1 MTSIYRTAYPRFNP
15 NLKLRGKELEA
26 DYSLTST
33 ELSYIKENIRGDN
46 LRLGFSVLLKVFQR
60 MGYFPEIK
68 EIPETIVKHIRGQIT
83 FIKNFTEFEY
93 EHDSSFNRHRRRIY
107 EYLKIKRYDKETR
120 NHAIKIA
127 YDASQIMNFPADII
141 NVVIEDL
148 RKNKFELPAFNQLS
162 RLVKHARFMMNNK
175 IFKNLYQ
182 QLNPNQIEML
192 DKLLEI
198 KPDYNRTGYNGLKQ
212 LPKRPT
218 ISNFRELIKH
228 HDWLMS
234 MDGIE
239 KYVGDISKVKLQ
251 QFAEQARSLDASDF
265 KSFTPAKRYALMVC
279 LLHQSQCRGKDALGI
294 TFYKTMAKMH
304 KKAREKL
311 ETIKEDTEK
320 KTHDLLTL
328 FSDILVDF
336 KEKKP
341 NKKLLHCVTKK
352 LDDNGGAAA
361 LHSDCEQSVAC
372 NSKNHLPLIWE
383 FYENKRST
391 LFKLLHALDL
401 KSTTQNDLLIKA
413 MDIILENEDKK
424 SEYLDI
430 KINLSFTTEAWRKL
444 ILKKDNK
451 QILIARRYL
460 EICVF
465 THLAEYLNS
474 GDIFIDGAESF
485 SDYRKELLSWNECLA
500 MLNGYCKKTNIPN
513 NAKEF
518 VDHIRTNFINVAEK
532 VDRAYPEIEEFSI
545 DDKGV
550 PTLKRRG
557 PKKRPPSAI
566 WLAKTIKERMPERNL
581 LDILCSTHH
590 YTGWAN
596 IFGPISGTDPKID
609 SPIEKYIYTN
619 FAYGSGMGATQAA
632 QHIKTHLDL
641 SSHILSWINRRH
653 VNAKMLDQA
662 RELLINCANTFPL
675 ILAWGD
681 GKSCAADGNLRE
693 LREENLIAE
702 FHVRYGKKGGIA
714 YHHVADNYIALFSTF
729 IPCGVWE
736 AVAIIEGLLQ
746 NKSDV
751 QPDIIHA
758 DTQGQS
764 TVVFAV
770 AYLLGFKLMPR
781 IRNWNDLKFYRSN
794 KKTKYKNIDSL
805 FSSDAI
811 KWDLIETHWQDM
823 MQVVLSIKSGKISS
837 TLLLRKLGNYSRKNK
852 LYLAFQELG
861 RVLRTQFLLEY
872 ISDVEL
878 REIITEKTNKVE
890 SYNALSEWA
899 SFGSRH
905 LVASNDED
913 EMEKA
918 IKYNDILTDSI
929 ILQNIVDETNI
940 IGQLKNEGY
949 NIKKDDAGFLSPY
962 LTGHIKRYG
971 DYIVDMNHV
980 PKDIT
985 VSRSLVLW

>member
-1 MTSIYRTAYPRFNP
+1 MTSIYRTAYPRFHP
-15 NLKLRGKELEA
+15 NQKLRTKELEA
-26 DYSLTST
+26 DYSLTNA
-33 ELSYIKENIRGDN
+33 ELNYITENIRGDS
-46 LRLGFSVLLKVFQR
+46 LRLGFAVLLKVFQR
-60 MGYFPEIK
+60 MGYFPAINT
-68 EIPETIVKHIRGQIT
+68 IPETVVKYLREQIPN
-83 FIKNFTEFEY
+83 IKNSTEFVY
-93 EHDSSFNRHRRRIY
+93 EHDSSFNRHRRRVY
-107 EYLKIKRYDKETR
+107 DYLKIKRYDDQIR
-120 NHAIKIA
+120 SHAIKVA
-127 YDASQIMNFPADII
+127 YNAAQNMNFPADII

-148 RKNKFELPAFNQLS
+148 RKNKYELPAFNQLS
-162 RLVKHARFMMNNK
+162 RLVKHARFMVNNK
-175 IFKNLYQ
+175 IFKNIYQ
-182 QLNPNQIEML
+182 QLKPHQIKML
-192 DKLLEI
+192 DALLEI

-212 LPKRPT
+212 LPKNPT
-218 ISNFRELIKH
+218 ISHFRELLKH

-234 MDGIE
+234 MDEIE
-239 KYVGDISKVKLQ
+239 KYVDGISKVKLQ
-251 QFAEQARSLDASDF
+251 QFSEQARSLDASDF
-265 KSFTPAKRYALMVC
+265 KNFTPAKRYAIMIC
-279 LLHQSQCRGKDALGI
+279 LLHQSQCRAKDALGT
-294 TFYKTMAKMH
+294 TFCKTMSKMH
-304 KKAREKL
+304 KKAKEKL
-311 ETIKEDTEK
+311 EEVKEDTEQT
-320 KTHDLLTL
+320 THDLLTL
-328 FSDILVDF
+328 FSGILVYF

-341 NKKLLHCVTKK
+341 TKKLLHRVIGK
-352 LDDNGGAAA
+352 LDDHGGAEKI
-361 LHSDCEQSVAC
+361 HSDCERAVAC
-372 NSKNHLPLIWE
+372 NSKNYLPLVWE
-383 FYENKRST
+383 FYENKRPT
-391 LFKLLHALDL
+391 LFKLLHAINLQ
-401 KSTTQNDLLIKA
+401 STTQNDSLIKA
-413 MDIILENEDKK
+413 MNLMLENEGKK
-424 SEYLDI
+424 PEYLDVQI
-430 KINLSFTTEAWRKL
+430 DLSFTTEAWRKL
-444 ILKKDNK
+444 IVKKKDQ
-451 QILIARRYL
+451 QILLTRRYL
-460 EICVF
+460 EICIF
-465 THLAEYLNS
+465 SHLAEYLNS
-474 GDIFIDGAESF
+474 SDIFIDGAESF
-485 SDYRKELLSWNECLA
+485 SDYRKELLSWNECSEL
-500 MLNGYCKKTNIPN
+500 LSDYCKKVNFPN
-513 NAKEF
+513 NAKDF
-518 VDHIRTNFINVAEK
+518 VDNIRTHFIGLAEK
-532 VDRAYPEIEEFSI
+532 VDRAYPEIEEFII

-557 PKKRPPSAI
+557 AKKRPPSAI

-581 LDILCSTHH
+581 VDILCSTHH
-590 YTGWAN
+590 YTGWAYM
-596 IFGPISGTDPKID
+596 FGPISGSDPKIENAV
-609 SPIEKYIYTN
+609 EKYIYTN

-751 QPDIIHA
+751 QADTIHA

-764 TVVFAV
+764 TIVFAV

-781 IRNWNDLKFYRSN
+781 IRNWDDLKFFRPS

-805 FSSDAI
+805 FSDSI

-823 MQVVLSIKSGKISS
+823 MQVVLSIKAGKISS

-878 REIITEKTNKVE
+878 RETITEKTNKVE
-890 SYNALSEWA
+890 AYNGLSEWA

-940 IGQLKNEGY
+940 IGQLKNESF
-949 NIKKDDAGFLSPY
+949 NIKKEDAGFLSPY
-962 LTGHIKRYG
+962 LTAHIKRYG
-971 DYIVDMNHV
+971 DYIVDMNRV

>member
-1 MTSIYRTAYPRFNP
+1 M
-15 NLKLRGKELEA
+15 
-26 DYSLTST
+26 
-33 ELSYIKENIRGDN
+33 
-46 LRLGFSVLLKVFQR
+46 V
-60 MGYFPEIK
+60 
-68 EIPETIVKHIRGQIT
+68 
-83 FIKNFTEFEY
+83 
-93 EHDSSFNRHRRRIY
+93 
-107 EYLKIKRYDKETR
+107 
-120 NHAIKIA
+120 
-127 YDASQIMNFPADII
+127 
-141 NVVIEDL
+141 
-148 RKNKFELPAFNQLS
+148 
-162 RLVKHARFMMNNK
+162 NNK
-175 IFKNLYQ
+175 IFRNIYQ
-182 QLNPNQIEML
+182 QLKTHQIEIL
-192 DKLLEI
+192 DALLII

-212 LPKRPT
+212 IPMKPT

-228 HDWLMS
+228 HDWLMT

-239 KYVGDISKVKLQ
+239 QYVVNISKLKLQ
-251 QFAEQARSLDASDF
+251 QFAEQARSLDASDL
-265 KSFTPAKRYALMVC
+265 KNFTPAKRYALMIC
-279 LLHQSQCRGKDALGI
+279 LLHQSQSRAKNALAVTFCRTI
-294 TFYKTMAKMH
+294 SKMH
-304 KKAREKL
+304 KRAKEML
-311 ETIKEDTEK
+311 EVIKENTEQT
-320 KTHDLLTL
+320 THDLLTL
-328 FSDILVDF
+328 FSNILIEI
-336 KEKKP
+336 KEREP
-341 NKKLLHCVTKK
+341 TNKLLHCVIDK
-352 LDDNGGAAA
+352 LDCHGGAEKLYA
-361 LHSDCEQSVAC
+361 DCEQAVAC

-383 FYENKRST
+383 FYENKRPT
-391 LFKLLHALDL
+391 LFKLLHAINLR
-401 KSTTQNDLLIKA
+401 SATQNDLLIKA
-413 MDIILENEDKK
+413 MYIMLENEDKK

-430 KINLSFTTEAWRKL
+430 QINLSFTTEAWRKL
-444 ILKKDNK
+444 ILKKEDENT
-451 QILIARRYL
+451 LLARRYF

-465 THLAEYLNS
+465 SHLAEYLNS

-485 SDYRKELLSWNECLA
+485 SDYRRELLSWNECLP
-500 MLNGYCKKTNIPN
+500 LLCDYCKKVNFPSG
-513 NAKEF
+513 AKDF
-518 VDHIRTNFINVAEK
+518 VDHIRTNFIELAEK
-532 VDRAYPEIEEFSI
+532 VDCAYPEIEEFII

-581 LDILCSTHH
+581 VDILCSTHH
-590 YTGWAN
+590 YTGWAHM
-596 IFGPISGTDPKID
+596 FGPISGSD
-609 SPIEKYIYTN
+609 SKMENAIEKYIYTN

-641 SSHILSWINRRH
+641 SSHMLSWINRRH
-653 VNAKMLDQA
+653 ITAKMLDHA
-662 RELLINCANTFPL
+662 RESLINCANSFPL

-736 AVAIIEGLLQ
+736 AVSIIEGLLQ
-746 NKSDV
+746 NKSDI
-751 QPDIIHA
+751 QPDTIHA

-781 IRNWNDLKFYRSN
+781 IRNWDDLKFFRPS
-794 KKTKYKNIDSL
+794 KKTTYTNIDSL
-805 FSSDAI
+805 FSDVI

-823 MQVVLSIKSGKISS
+823 MQVVLSIKAGKISS
-837 TLLLRKLGNYSRKNK
+837 TTLLRKLGNYSRKNK
-852 LYLAFQELG
+852 LYLALQELG

-872 ISDVEL
+872 ISDVAL
-878 REIITEKTNKVE
+878 RETITEKTNKVE
-890 SYNALSEWA
+890 AYNALSEWV

-905 LVASNDED
+905 LVASNDEE

-940 IGQLKNEGY
+940 IGQLKNDGH
-949 NIKKDDAGFLSPY
+949 NIKKEDAGFLSPY

-971 DYIVDMNHV
+971 DYIVDMSRV